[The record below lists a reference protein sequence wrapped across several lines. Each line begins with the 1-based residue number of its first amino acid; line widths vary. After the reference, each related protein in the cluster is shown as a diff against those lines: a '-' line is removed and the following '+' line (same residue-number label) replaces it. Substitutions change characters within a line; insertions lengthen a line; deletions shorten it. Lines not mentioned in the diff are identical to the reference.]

1 MRAMEEDLRVQN
13 YYSVLHAQQ
22 QEYTNYALGVRSY
35 GTGFVSYR

>member
-22 QEYTNYALGVRSY
+22 QKYTNYALGVRSY